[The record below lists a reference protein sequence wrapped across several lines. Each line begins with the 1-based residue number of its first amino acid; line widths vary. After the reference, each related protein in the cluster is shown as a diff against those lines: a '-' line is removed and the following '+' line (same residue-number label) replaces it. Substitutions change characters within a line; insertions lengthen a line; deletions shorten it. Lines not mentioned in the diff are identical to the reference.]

1 MVSPGRV
8 HKSGDR
14 GVNAFRRVREK
25 LQGLVGGPAPNGA
38 GEPGWLIVGLGN
50 PGPGYAS
57 HRHNLGFMTVDCFAE
72 RHGFRFGKGVGNAL
86 VATGTF
92 EGRPLTL
99 AKPQTFMN
107 RSGAAVRSLLRRHAR
122 GPQDLVVVYDE
133 VDLPL
138 GRVRLRKDGS
148 HGGHNGM
155 RDIISALDTQE
166 FARLRLGVGR
176 PPGDEDTADYV
187 LSPFKPDER
196 PRVETMLDT
205 AVAALERLLRDGIE
219 DAMNEFN
226 RVSKQPAAADR
237 PPKDEQTAGASGST
251 AGAAPPR
258 AEG

>member
-57 HRHNLGFMTVDCFAE
+57 HRHNLGFMTVDGFAE

-107 RSGAAVRSLLRRHAR
+107 RSGAAVRSLLRRYTR
-122 GPQDLVVVYDE
+122 GLQDLVVVYDE
-133 VDLPL
+133 KDLPL
-138 GRVRLRKDGS
+138 GRVRLRKEGS
-148 HGGHNGM
+148 AGGHNGM
-155 RDIISALDTQE
+155 RDIIQALGTQE
-166 FARLRLGVGR
+166 FARLRLGIGA
-176 PPGDEDTADYV
+176 PSGDEDTADYV

-196 PRVETMLDT
+196 PQVETMLDA
-205 AVAALERLLRDGIE
+205 AVAALERLLRDGID

-226 RVSKQPAAADR
+226 RVSKPRSAVSRQPMA
-237 PPKDEQTAGASGST
+237 EQTAEASGRA
-251 AGAAPPR
+251 AGAALPR
-258 AEG
+258 DDV